1 VNVRRASEA
10 DFGTVVELWREFYRE
25 VPEPTHEEH
34 DEAQEIREIE
44 THVRAGRAFLA
55 ESDVGDP
62 VGFAL
67 FWKKSPRLGFL
78 SDLYVR
84 PDARRSGVARS
95 LVSEVV
101 AVLQA
106 DGVEDLALDVRVDNA
121 GARAVYARWR
131 MRETKVTLVAPV
143 SDLAGRLRG
152 EPVSGQSFG
161 SIHVQTDDLAA
172 VERAVRQ
179 FVPRLPGRSRGSIV
193 VPPRNGWIAVYDD
206 VTDRDPRMLRR
217 LAREL
222 GDRMG
227 TVVLAL
233 GVEAGEVARFILYE
247 RGSIVDEYLSVQ
259 QYYGPLPPGDVIA
272 LAANPRV
279 VARLTGANP
288 EAVRAA
294 AVHASAPE
302 DLPPAGDVLAGLADA
317 IGIEGAEHGWADA
330 PELPEAIRIERGS

>member
-1 VNVRRASEA
+1 MTVRRAAEA
-10 DFGTVVELWREFYRE
+10 DFDTVVELWREFYRE
-25 VPEPTHEEH
+25 VPEPSHEEH

-44 THVRAGRAFLA
+44 AHVSGGRAFLA
-55 ESDVGDP
+55 ENDAGEP

-67 FWKKSPRLGFL
+67 FWKKTPRLGFL

-84 PDARRSGVARS
+84 PDARRAGVARS
-95 LVSEVV
+95 LVREVA

-106 DGVEDLALDVRVDNA
+106 DGVDDLALDVRTDNA
-121 GARAVYARWR
+121 GARAVYARWG
-131 MRETKVTLVAPV
+131 MREAKVTLVAPLAE
-143 SDLAGRLRG
+143 LAGRLED
-152 EPVSGQSFG
+152 EPAGRSFG

-206 VTDRDPRMLRR
+206 VIDRDPQMLRR

-227 TVVLAL
+227 TVVLAI
-233 GVEAGEVARFILYE
+233 GVEGGAVVRFILYE

-259 QYYGPLPPGDVIA
+259 EYYGPLPPGDVIA

-279 VARLTGANP
+279 VARLTGADP
-288 EAVRAA
+288 AAVRAA
-294 AVHASAPE
+294 ALHAAAPE
-302 DLPPAGDVLAGLADA
+302 DLPPPPEVLAGLA
-317 IGIEGAEHGWADA
+317 GVMGVEGAEHGWEDA
-330 PELPEAIRIERGS
+330 PDLPGAIRIDRA